1 MIKAVINS
9 VEYGQDKISY
19 CKTYGSLFSGNT
31 LSVGGVVSRQID
43 ITLINPGD
51 IPRGAKITLYDGD
64 EMQGEFWI
72 DTRQDAENG
81 SLSIQGYDAMLKA
94 EQVYQKEGDVG
105 AWPRTMK
112 TVVSDIS
119 SKIGA
124 PLDDRS
130 EIGNYNV
137 EYPNDYTMREILSYI
152 AAANGGNW
160 IITKNGKLYLCPI
173 YLPEETNYLIDH
185 EGNSIVFGEVK
196 LIV

>member
-94 EQVYQKEGDVG
+94 EQVYLKEGDTG
-105 AWPRTMK
+105 TWPRTMK
-112 TVVSDIS
+112 TVVSDIA
-119 SKIGA
+119 SKIGVTI
-124 PLDDRS
+124 DERTQ
-130 EIGNYNV
+130 IGNYNV
-137 EYPNDYTMREILSYI
+137 EYPNDYTMREILSYV

-160 IITKNGKLYLCPI
+160 IITKKGKLYLCPI
-173 YLPEETNYLIDH
+173 LLPGETSYLIDH
-185 EGNSIVFGEVK
+185 VGNVILFGEVR